1 MSKANTFDFEKQPM
15 LFGHPV
21 GLFILF
27 FTEMWERFSY
37 YGMRA
42 ILVLYIISSA
52 TGDNPGLGW
61 ESSEALALYGWYTM
75 LVYVMSIPGG
85 ILADKFIGQKK
96 AVLYGGLTLVA
107 GHGILAVEA
116 LWAFYT
122 GLALIILGVG
132 GLKPN
137 ISTMVGG
144 LYRQG
149 DERRDQGFTIF
160 YIGINVGAFL
170 SSLIVG
176 AVGETIGWH
185 YGFGLAGIGML
196 LGQIIFMIGQKY
208 LKGVGEPPTKQKATA
223 GEPADSSFGD
233 LFQELFKSPLQLG
246 ITITLIAGSS
256 ILAFTAF
263 EGTDR
268 YLYTALF
275 LFLSIVAGLMM
286 MIYKEVNPIEKDR
299 FMVLILSFLII
310 IVFWGAF
317 EQAGGLLNIY
327 TLNKIDRVVNFFT
340 IDLLFYGAGGILVLL
355 GIIHYF
361 QKKDT
366 YYLFL
371 PIGVLILAGY
381 GFYRSDIY
389 QNPYEIPASVF
400 QSVNALF
407 IIIFGTLVGSFWIW
421 WKHKGYES
429 SSLVKMAVG
438 TIIMGAG
445 FLFMAKASA
454 EVEQYGDKAALYLLI
469 LAYLLHTLGEL
480 CASPVALSFITK
492 VAPVKYVSIMMG
504 VYFAATGLGNKVAG
518 AIGESS
524 QLETVKAEL
533 VASPAEYDLAADTLI
548 AKADDFEF
556 TADAYLEGGRVVIR
570 EGGIDV
576 KELLQLAPQD
586 ENLLAEFLREEAAK
600 SETPLTAIVRMTYD
614 QEAKAKV
621 DNKEAEVDIGLY
633 SGEIE
638 LFELQ
643 NEQEYK
649 TFVGIFIFTAA
660 FGVLLLLF
668 FKRLKKLT
676 HGAEDTTDT
685 HFEEQEGY
693 EIADQTDDK
702 DEPTQDDDGSMLNP
716 PKP

>member
-1 MSKANTFDFEKQPM
+1 MSKANTFDFDNQPS
-15 LFGHPV
+15 LFGHPI
-21 GLFILF
+21 GLFVLF

-107 GHGILAVEA
+107 GHGILAIEA
-116 LWAFYT
+116 IWAFYT

-144 LYRQG
+144 LYKQG

-196 LGQIIFMIGQKY
+196 LGQVIFMLGQKY
-208 LKGVGEPPTKQKATA
+208 LKGVGEPPSKAPKAA
-223 GEPADSSFGD
+223 GEAADSSFGD
-233 LFQELFKSPLQLG
+233 LFQELFRSPVQLA
-246 ITITLIAGSS
+246 ITAGLIVGSS

-275 LFLSIVAGLMM
+275 LFLSIGAGLMM
-286 MIYKEVNPIEKDR
+286 MIYKEVNSIEKDR

-327 TLNKIDRVVNFFT
+327 TLNKIDRTVNFLT
-340 IDLLFYGAGGILVLL
+340 IDLLFYGAGGILVIL
-355 GIIHYF
+355 GIIHYL

-371 PIGVLILAGY
+371 PIGALILAGY
-381 GFYRSDIY
+381 SFYRSDLY
-389 QNPYEIPASVF
+389 TSEMYEIPASVF

-421 WKHKGYES
+421 WKHQGYES

-454 EVEQYGDKAALYLLI
+454 DVEQYGDKAALYLLI

-524 QLETVKAEL
+524 QLETVSTEL
-533 VASPAEYDLAADTLI
+533 VASPAEYDLVADTVI
-548 AKADDFEF
+548 MKADDFEF
-556 TADAYLEGGRVVIR
+556 TANAYLEGGQVVIR
-570 EGGIDV
+570 EGGVDV
-576 KELLQLAPQD
+576 KELLQLSS
-586 ENLLAEFLREEAAK
+586 ENEQLLTEYLQEEGAA
-600 SETPLTAIVRMTYD
+600 SDAQLTAVVRMAYD
-614 QEAKAKV
+614 EEAKAAMKDGGAKV
-621 DNKEAEVDIGLY
+621 DISKY

-643 NEQEYK
+643 NQQEYK

-693 EIADQTDDK
+693 EIADQTDEDN
-702 DEPTQDDDGSMLNP
+702 PTQDDDGSMLNP
-716 PKP
+716 PKS